1 MKGAGR
7 PGGDRARS
15 ADERIREVV
24 ARIPSGRVA
33 TYGQVARLAGL
44 PRRAR
49 MVGRAL
55 RGAPAG
61 VRLPWHRVVNAAGYS
76 SLPEGSEA
84 RSAQLER
91 LRREGVQIAPDG
103 RVALEESRW
112 EPSLDELLWGPGGA

>member
-1 MKGAGR
+1 MRRTGG
-7 PGGDRARS
+7 PGPDRMRS
-15 ADERIREVV
+15 PDERIRDVV

-76 SLPEGSEA
+76 SLPEGSDA
-84 RSAQLER
+84 RRTQLER
-91 LRREGVQIAPDG
+91 LRGEGVKIAPDG
-103 RVALEESRW
+103 RVALDASRW